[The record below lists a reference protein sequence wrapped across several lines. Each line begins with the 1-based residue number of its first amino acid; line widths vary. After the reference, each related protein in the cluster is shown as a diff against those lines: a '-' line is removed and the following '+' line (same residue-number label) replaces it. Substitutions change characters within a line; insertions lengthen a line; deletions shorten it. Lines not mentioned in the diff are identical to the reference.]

1 VGLLVLFLVSAI
13 AAPGRAAAFEPLFDT
28 WLGFTVG
35 YNPHSVTAGD
45 LDGDEDLDLAVAN
58 GGSDTVSVLI
68 NLSCG
73 TFQTHVE
80 YGVGVEPTSV
90 TTGDLDGD
98 GDLDLAVANWYSDTV
113 SVLINLTCT
122 RPGPPSLVSPANG
135 ATNISTSPVL
145 QWTSVPEATSY
156 DVEVCT
162 DSLCSLVVR
171 SANVTETTWQVSPA
185 LNTATIYF
193 WRARARNAC
202 GTSAWTPPWSFATG
216 NCFIATA
223 AFGTADSGKID
234 TLRAFRDRYLVA
246 TPLGKGFVEAYYSW
260 SPPLAEY
267 LSGKPL
273 LRALVRLL
281 LMPFVGLVSL
291 LV

>member
-1 VGLLVLFLVSAI
+1 
-13 AAPGRAAAFEPLFDT
+13 
-28 WLGFTVG
+28 
-35 YNPHSVTAGD
+35 
-45 LDGDEDLDLAVAN
+45 VAN
-58 GGSDTVSVLI
+58 VESDTVSVLLG
-68 NLSCG
+68 NGDG
-73 TFQTHVE
+73 TFRPHVQ
-80 YGVGVEPTSV
+80 YGVGYVPYSV
-90 TTGDLDGD
+90 TAGDLDGD
-98 GDLDLAVANWYSDTV
+98 GDLDLAVANGSNTV
-113 SVLINLTCT
+113 SVLINLSCT
-122 RPGPPSLVSPANG
+122 PPGPPSLVSPANG
-135 ATNISTSPVL
+135 ATNISTRPVL

-162 DSLCSLVVR
+162 DSLCSLMVR
-171 SANVTETTWQVSPA
+171 SANVAETTWQVSPA

-202 GTSAWTPPWSFATG
+202 GTSAWTPPWYFATG

>member
-1 VGLLVLFLVSAI
+1 LLVLFLVSAI

-35 YNPHSVTAGD
+35 YNPHSVT
-45 LDGDEDLDLAVAN
+45 
-58 GGSDTVSVLI
+58 
-68 NLSCG
+68 
-73 TFQTHVE
+73 
-80 YGVGVEPTSV
+80 
-90 TTGDLDGD
+90 TGDLDGD
-98 GDLDLAVANWYSDTV
+98 GDLDLAVANEYSDTV
-113 SVLINLTCT
+113 SVLMNLTPCT

-171 SANVTETTWQVSPA
+171 SANVAETHWQVSPA
-185 LNTATIYF
+185 LNTAPIYL

-202 GTSAWTPPWSFATG
+202 GTSAWTTPWYFATG

-234 TLRAFRDRYLVA
+234 TLRVFRDRYLVA